1 MKFNVRDLTLSQS
14 KKKNQKRDQQPDRR
28 VFLGLSQPPLVSA
41 TDVLVQKFAV
51 DERLDLSGHL
61 LVLPSSR
68 AAGRLMQLLVNDA
81 DEKKLLF
88 SPPKITTVGQLP
100 EYLYAVEKEL
110 ATDLAQQIAWAKA
123 LRQSPPWEL
132 KEIVPHAE
140 KKKTLEDWQP
150 IAQLIS
156 RLHRRLAND
165 VWSFSSIVR
174 ELKKLNK
181 NFHEMKRWE
190 ALEAIQG
197 RYYELLNEV
206 DLWDMQAARNVAVKR
221 ELCKT
226 DRQIVMIGA
235 ADLNRATSEMLRQVA
250 DNVTVMVAAPR
261 KWVERFDEFGSLITD
276 QWLDVEIKVPEEKIR
291 IVDQTDDQAFAAAHY
306 ISGLGDQFAAD
317 QITIGIPDPSVVPQI
332 ERSLNAIGV
341 KHRNLKG
348 RPLRDTA
355 PVRLMVAIKQYLD
368 DQDYASLA
376 TLVRHPD
383 MHRWLCR
390 RSRQM
395 KWLSDLDVYQQ
406 ANLPAEIKISDK
418 NPFGDPQQIRERKST
433 VEPHEQK
440 YVEREAEQIERL
452 NLMHEQIAR
461 LLKPLNGRPRSIAEW
476 TKPWSKVLTTV
487 YGGRKMDR
495 TNIADRQTIAACAE
509 IYEALGRKQQVPDSW
524 KAKESASR
532 SLQLALEAAS
542 EGTVVPPAVPDA
554 VELAGWLDLP
564 LDDAPVMIVT
574 GMNDE
579 FVPASENG
587 HLFLPNS
594 LCEDLGILDNNRRLA
609 RDTYAMTVIGSVR
622 KHALFVSG
630 RRDLVGE
637 PRKPSRLLLAD
648 SDDFTVAKRANAF
661 FGYSGKNDSRIW
673 LVDDPSNQPKLQ
685 QFYIPMPRC
694 TEPINELSVTAFRE
708 FIKCPYRFYLSKI
721 MRLETT
727 RDDLRELD
735 GGAFGTLAHDVLED
749 FARSDIRNTTDTARI
764 IKYFDERLD
773 HRYQMKYKG
782 SRLPAV
788 RIQIEQ
794 LRLRLHT
801 FAPIQAAQAAKGWK
815 IVSAEEFK
823 VHALEVDGDPFYLR
837 GTIDRI
843 DVHEEWGQVAVWDYK
858 TSDQGKSPGEV
869 HFPRKVWKDLQLP
882 LYRHLAKEISAIDNY
897 DLSKMQMGFIL
908 LPRELTK
915 VGFSKAFWNEA
926 ELQEADKKAFEIIH
940 KIRAGNFWE
949 PVAQPPQYSEAFAA
963 ICQDNIFERFSLK
976 PTDSQDAQEVSA

>member
-1 MKFNVRDLTLSQS
+1 MFNVRELTLSQP
-14 KKKNQKRDQQPDRR
+14 KKNQNQQQADRR
-28 VFLGLSQPPLVSA
+28 VFLGISQPPLVSA
-41 TDVLVQKFAV
+41 TDVLLQLHASNAEF
-51 DERLDLSGHL
+51 DLSNHL

-68 AAGRLMQLLVNDA
+68 AVRRLMQLLIA
-81 DEKKLLF
+81 AAEEKQLLF

-132 KEIVPHAE
+132 KEIVPHAD

-156 RLHRRLAND
+156 HLHRRLAND
-165 VWSFSSIVR
+165 VWSFRSVVR
-174 ELKKLNK
+174 EVKQLKKK
-181 NFHEMKRWE
+181 FHELKRWE

-221 ELCKT
+221 NLCET

-235 ADLNRATSEMLRQVA
+235 ADLNRATSQMLGQVA
-250 DNVTVMVAAPR
+250 DNVSVLVAGPR
-261 KWVERFDEFGSLITD
+261 KWADRFDEFGSLITEK
-276 QWLDVEIKVPEEKIR
+276 WLDVEIKIPEENIR

-306 ISGLGDQFAAD
+306 VSNLGDQYSAD

-348 RPLRDTA
+348 RSLRDTA
-355 PVRLMVAIKQYLD
+355 PVRLMVAVKQYLD
-368 DQDYASLA
+368 DQDYTSLA

-383 MHRWLCR
+383 MYRWLCHR
-390 RSRQM
+390 TRQV
-395 KWLSDLDVYQQ
+395 KWLSDLDNYQQ

-418 NPFGDPQQIRERKST
+418 DPFGDPAQIRARISDAEA
-433 VEPHEQK
+433 HEEK
-440 YVEREAEQIERL
+440 YVEQEARRIERL
-452 NLMHEQIAR
+452 NLVHQQIVR

-495 TNIADRQTIAACAE
+495 NNIADRQTITACVE
-509 IYEALGRKQQVPDSW
+509 IYEALGRKQQVPDKW

-542 EGTVVPPAVPDA
+542 EGAVVPPAIPDA
-554 VELAGWLDLP
+554 IELAGWLDLP

-594 LCEDLGILDNNRRLA
+594 LCEDLGILDNNRRFA
-609 RDTYAMTVIGSVR
+609 RDAYATTVIGSVR
-622 KHALFVSG
+622 KDVLFVSG

-648 SDDFTVAKRANAF
+648 SDDLTVAKRANAF

-673 LVDDPSNQPKLQ
+673 LVDDVSKQPKFQ
-685 QFYIPMPRC
+685 QFPIPRPRC
-694 TEPINELSVTAFRE
+694 SESSNELSVTAFRE

-721 MRLETT
+721 MRLEST

-749 FARSDIRNTTDTARI
+749 FARSDIRNTTDPERI
-764 IKYFDERLD
+764 IKFFDDRLN
-773 HRYQMKYKG
+773 HRYQLKYNG

-794 LRLRLHT
+794 LRLRLHA
-801 FAPIQAAQAAKGWK
+801 FAPIQARQASEGWK

-823 VHALEVDGDPFYLR
+823 VHPLIVDGQPFNLR

-843 DVHEEWGQVAVWDYK
+843 DIHEEYGKVAVWDYK
-858 TSDQGKSPGEV
+858 TSDQGKSPNEV
-869 HFPRKVWKDLQLP
+869 HYPRKIWKDLQLP
-882 LYRHLAKEISAIDNY
+882 LYRHLAKEISAIDGF
-897 DLSKMQMGFIL
+897 DLSKMQIGFIL

-915 VGFSKAFWNEA
+915 VGFSRAYWSEA
-926 ELQEADKKAFEIIH
+926 ELHEADQQAFEIIRQ
-940 KIRAGNFWE
+940 IRSGDFWE
-949 PVAQPPQYSEAFAA
+949 PVAQPPQYSEDFAA
-963 ICQDNIFERFSLK
+963 ICQDNVFERFSLD
-976 PTDSQDAQEVSA
+976 TSGYDDRQEVSV